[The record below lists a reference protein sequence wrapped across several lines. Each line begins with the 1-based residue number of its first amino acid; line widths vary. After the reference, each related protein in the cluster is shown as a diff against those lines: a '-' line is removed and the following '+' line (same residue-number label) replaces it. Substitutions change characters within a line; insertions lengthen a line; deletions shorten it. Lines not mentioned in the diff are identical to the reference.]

1 MDTDTKLVTPLWR
14 RLRAGLL
21 AVSAAAVMGGAA
33 MAPALADDDGW
44 RHERFEREHWR
55 EHERWEHRHYAYVAP
70 GYYRHDYYGY
80 VAPGYAYAP
89 APVYAAPAFNL
100 VVPLHIR

>member
-1 MDTDTKLVTPLWR
+1 MNTETKSVTSWRR

-21 AVSAAAVMGGAA
+21 AVSVTAAMGGAA
-33 MAPALADDDGW
+33 MAPALADEGW

-70 GYYRHDYYGY
+70 RYYGY
-80 VAPGYAYAP
+80 P
-89 APVYAAPAFNL
+89 APVYAAPTLNL